1 MYTLNNKVMNFSIK
15 VVKTLSK
22 NSDPIKPVQV
32 IAYTT
37 YNLGPDKKFTV
48 VVPDP
53 KNQAILDKMDQEY
66 SKGFL
71 KWRDV
76 YFISVDGYDSLTSGS
91 KYEPECVDAGGVNF
105 DERVAENKRA
115 LAALAAIPALPAL
128 PLKDSAIDYNL
139 AASIEENR
147 QALAALT
154 SKESESESEPSVVR
168 LSDYVDL
175 KRQDKPKPV
184 HNLSGRRSKP
194 SHHPTFELTFF
205 FPDKSKR
212 SG

>member
-1 MYTLNNKVMNFSIK
+1 MNLSIK
-15 VVKTLSK
+15 VVETLSK
-22 NSDPIKPVQV
+22 NSDPIKSVQV

-66 SKGFL
+66 SKGFFQS
-71 KWRDV
+71 RDV

-154 SKESESESEPSVVR
+154 SKESESEPSVVH

-175 KRQDKPKPV
+175 KRQNKPKPV
-184 HNLSGRRSKP
+184 HNLPRRRSKP
-194 SHHPTFELTFF
+194 SHHSTFEPSFF
-205 FPDKSKR
+205 FPAER